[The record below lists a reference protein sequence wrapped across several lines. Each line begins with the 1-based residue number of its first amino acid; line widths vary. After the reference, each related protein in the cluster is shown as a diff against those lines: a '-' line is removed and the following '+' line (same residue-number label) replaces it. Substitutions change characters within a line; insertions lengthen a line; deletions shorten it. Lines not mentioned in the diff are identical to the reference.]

1 MGKIAIT
8 ERVTGHTELI
18 GLIAYPIRHSMSPTM
33 HNEAFK
39 KLGLDYVYVCFE
51 VDNSTLEDTV
61 KGLRAMKVRG
71 WNVSMPNKG
80 PITQYLDK
88 LSPASQIVG
97 ACNTVVNDNGVLTG
111 TITDGIGAMQA
122 LKEEGVEY
130 VGKKMVVIGAGGAA
144 TAILVQAALDG
155 VAEINVF
162 NVRDNFFGRAEEIVA
177 KLNERTSCKVTL
189 HDFSDPEVLRASIA
203 DSAILVNGTSVG
215 MAPKTE
221 NTIIT
226 DTTMFHKDL
235 FVFDVIYNPQE
246 TRLLREAKE
255 AGCKT
260 GNGMYMLLYQGAASF
275 KLWTGED
282 MPVEIIKEKYFSG
295 K

>member
-88 LSPASQIVG
+88 L
-97 ACNTVVNDNGVLTG
+97 
-111 TITDGIGAMQA
+111 A
-122 LKEEGVEY
+122 L
-130 VGKKMVVIGAGGAA
+130 
-144 TAILVQAALDG
+144 AILSLTTTASSRARLQTASAL
-155 VAEINVF
+155 
-162 NVRDNFFGRAEEIVA
+162 
-177 KLNERTSCKVTL
+177 C
-189 HDFSDPEVLRASIA
+189 
-203 DSAILVNGTSVG
+203 
-215 MAPKTE
+215 
-221 NTIIT
+221 
-226 DTTMFHKDL
+226 
-235 FVFDVIYNPQE
+235 
-246 TRLLREAKE
+246 RL
-255 AGCKT
+255 
-260 GNGMYMLLYQGAASF
+260 
-275 KLWTGED
+275 
-282 MPVEIIKEKYFSG
+282 
-295 K
+295 

>member
-1 MGKIAIT
+1 MGKIAVT

-88 LSPASQIVG
+88 LTPVAEIVG

-111 TITDGIGAMQA
+111 TITDGTGAMQA
-122 LKEEGVEY
+122 LKAEGVEY
-130 VGKKMVVIGAGGAA
+130 VGKKMTVIGAGGAA
-144 TAILVQAALDG
+144 TAIQVQAALDG
-155 VAEINVF
+155 VKELTIF
-162 NVRDNFFGRAEEIVA
+162 NQKDSFFEKAEETVKKLREKTDCVVNLYDLADHA
-177 KLNERTSCKVTL
+177 KLKSELDSSDIYIDSTSCGMKPLEGVVAIPDKSYLRPDLVVMDTVYAPRETEL
-189 HDFSDPEVLRASIA
+189 LKWAQEV
-203 DSAILVNGTSVG
+203 
-215 MAPKTE
+215 
-221 NTIIT
+221 
-226 DTTMFHKDL
+226 
-235 FVFDVIYNPQE
+235 
-246 TRLLREAKE
+246 
-255 AGCKT
+255 GCKNF
-260 GNGMYMLLYQGAASF
+260 NGLGMMLYQGAAAF
-275 KLWTGED
+275 KLWTGKD
-282 MPVEIIKEKYFSG
+282 MPVDFIRDVLF
-295 K
+295 

>member
-1 MGKIAIT
+1 MGKIAVT

-88 LSPASQIVG
+88 LTPVAEIVG

-111 TITDGIGAMQA
+111 TITDGTGAMQA
-122 LKEEGVEY
+122 LKAEGVEY
-130 VGKKMVVIGAGGAA
+130 VGKKMTVIGAGGAA
-144 TAILVQAALDG
+144 TAIQVQAALDG
-155 VAEINVF
+155 VKELTIF
-162 NVRDNFFGRAEEIVA
+162 NQKDSFFEKAEETVKKLREKTDCVVNLYDLADHA
-177 KLNERTSCKVTL
+177 KLKSELDSSDIYIDSTSCGMKPLEGVVAIP
-189 HDFSDPEVLRASIA
+189 DKSYLRP
-203 DSAILVNGTSVG
+203 DLVVMDTVY
-215 MAPKTE
+215 APRETE
-221 NTIIT
+221 
-226 DTTMFHKDL
+226 
-235 FVFDVIYNPQE
+235 
-246 TRLLREAKE
+246 LLKWAKE
-255 AGCKT
+255 VGCKNF
-260 GNGMYMLLYQGAASF
+260 NGLGMMLYQGAAAF
-275 KLWTGED
+275 KLWTGKD
-282 MPVEIIKEKYFSG
+282 MPVDFIRDVLF
-295 K
+295 

>member
-1 MGKIAIT
+1 MGKIAVT

-88 LSPASQIVG
+88 LTPVAEIVG

-111 TITDGIGAMQA
+111 TITDGTGAMQA
-122 LKEEGVEY
+122 LKVEGVEY
-130 VGKKMVVIGAGGAA
+130 VGKKMTVIGAGGAA
-144 TAILVQAALDG
+144 TAIQVQAALDG
-155 VAEINVF
+155 VRELTIF
-162 NVRDNFFGRAEEIVA
+162 NQKDAFFEKAEETVKKLREKTDCVVNLYDLADHA
-177 KLNERTSCKVTL
+177 KLKSELDSSDIYIDSTSCGMKPLEGVVAIPDKSYLRPDLVVMDTVYAPRETEL
-189 HDFSDPEVLRASIA
+189 LKWATEV
-203 DSAILVNGTSVG
+203 
-215 MAPKTE
+215 
-221 NTIIT
+221 
-226 DTTMFHKDL
+226 
-235 FVFDVIYNPQE
+235 
-246 TRLLREAKE
+246 
-255 AGCKT
+255 GCKNF
-260 GNGMYMLLYQGAASF
+260 NGLGMMLYQGAAAF
-275 KLWTGED
+275 KLWTGKD
-282 MPVEIIKEKYFSG
+282 MPVDFIRDVLF
-295 K
+295 

>member
-1 MGKIAIT
+1 MTQYYISTIITFRRNTIMGKIAIT

-122 LKEEGVEY
+122 LK
-130 VGKKMVVIGAGGAA
+130 
-144 TAILVQAALDG
+144 
-155 VAEINVF
+155 
-162 NVRDNFFGRAEEIVA
+162 
-177 KLNERTSCKVTL
+177 S
-189 HDFSDPEVLRASIA
+189 
-203 DSAILVNGTSVG
+203 
-215 MAPKTE
+215 
-221 NTIIT
+221 
-226 DTTMFHKDL
+226 
-235 FVFDVIYNPQE
+235 
-246 TRLLREAKE
+246 
-255 AGCKT
+255 
-260 GNGMYMLLYQGAASF
+260 SF
-275 KLWTGED
+275 
-282 MPVEIIKEKYFSG
+282 
-295 K
+295 

>member
-1 MGKIAIT
+1 MGKIAVT

-80 PITQYLDK
+80 PITKYLDK
-88 LSPASQIVG
+88 LSPASQIIG

-122 LKEEGVEY
+122 LKDEGVEY

-144 TAILVQAALDG
+144 TAIQVQAALDG
-155 VAEINVF
+155 VRELTIF
-162 NVRDNFFGRAEEIVA
+162 NLDDEFFARGEETVKNSANGRTASSTFT
-177 KLNERTSCKVTL
+177 TS
-189 HDFSDPEVLRASIA
+189 
-203 DSAILVNGTSVG
+203 
-215 MAPKTE
+215 KTMR
-221 NTIIT
+221 N
-226 DTTMFHKDL
+226 
-235 FVFDVIYNPQE
+235 
-246 TRLLREAKE
+246 
-255 AGCKT
+255 
-260 GNGMYMLLYQGAASF
+260 
-275 KLWTGED
+275 
-282 MPVEIIKEKYFSG
+282 
-295 K
+295 

>member
-80 PITQYLDK
+80 PITRYVDK
-88 LSPASQIVG
+88 LTPVSQIVG

-111 TITDGIGAMQA
+111 TSTDGVGAMMA
-122 LKEEGVEY
+122 LKTHGVDY
-130 VGKKMVVIGAGGAA
+130 IDKKMTVIGAGGAA
-144 TAILVQAALDG
+144 SSIQVQAALDG
-155 VAEINVF
+155 VRELTIF
-162 NVRDNFFGRAEEIVA
+162 NLKDKFYDQAIELVA
-177 KLNERTSCKVTL
+177 KLKDQTDCTVNLYDLADHEQLRQELDSSDIYIDATPCGMHPLEDVVSIPDPSYL
-189 HDFSDPEVLRASIA
+189 HPG
-203 DSAILVNGTSVG
+203 LVVMDTVY
-215 MAPKTE
+215 APRQTK
-221 NTIIT
+221 
-226 DTTMFHKDL
+226 
-235 FVFDVIYNPQE
+235 
-246 TRLLREAKE
+246 LLKWAEQ
-255 AGCKT
+255 AGCQNF
-260 GNGMYMLLYQGAASF
+260 NGLDMML
-275 KLWTGED
+275 
-282 MPVEIIKEKYFSG
+282 
-295 K
+295 